1 MRIPVNLRFIS
12 QITRRQERQ
21 MVLAD
26 RIHLANRADLVQRT
40 NSGTPCISFAR
51 CSRSSS
57 VMGNKPINF
66 SIRRKTSSRGIPG

>member
-26 RIHLANRADLVQRT
+26 RIHLCQQSGPCSENELGRNFFRQPTLWFVGSLVPPQF
-40 NSGTPCISFAR
+40 IS
-51 CSRSSS
+51 
-57 VMGNKPINF
+57 
-66 SIRRKTSSRGIPG
+66 